1 MLTKSLEYKHEVIIV
16 FLLYREAEHSEGSR
30 KGHEGRVAGENTT
43 KTGQKKIFFRCL
55 LNSFQIRK
63 ICMMIFNGNYS
74 ILLNLKTKDDD
85 N

>member
-30 KGHEGRVAGENTT
+30 KGHEGRVARKDTT
-43 KTGQKKIFFRCL
+43 KTGQTKIFFRCL

-63 ICMMIFNGNYS
+63 IC
-74 ILLNLKTKDDD
+74 
-85 N
+85 